1 MEMKYSVSV
10 VCLVSWSLNL
20 KIDRLTLEEAEIIR

>member
-10 VCLVSWSLNL
+10 VCLVSWFLNM
-20 KIDRLTLEEAEIIR
+20 KRAIEEAEIIR